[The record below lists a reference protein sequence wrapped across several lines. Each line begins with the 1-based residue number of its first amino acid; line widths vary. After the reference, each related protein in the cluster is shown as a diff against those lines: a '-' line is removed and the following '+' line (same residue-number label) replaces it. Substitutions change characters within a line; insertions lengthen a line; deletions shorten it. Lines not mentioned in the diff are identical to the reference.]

1 MKRYQGKREGIEKLT
16 GWLCPKIVRKME
28 AIGFEVMDCIAN
40 YASDGMFE
48 VTAPNNKQYG
58 ELA

>member
-1 MKRYQGKREGIEKLT
+1 
-16 GWLCPKIVRKME
+16 ME

-48 VTAPNNKQYG
+48 VTTPNNKQYG